1 MVVDPA
7 NEDADI
13 VMLRG
18 LKAEL
23 DRAVLEAYGWPE
35 IAVSDSKEILR
46 RLRRLNAER
55 ARG

>member
-1 MVVDPA
+1 
-7 NEDADI
+7 
-13 VMLRG
+13 MLRG

-35 IAVSDSKEILR
+35 VAASDSKEIVR
-46 RLRRLNAER
+46 RLRRLNAQR

>member
-1 MVVDPA
+1 
-7 NEDADI
+7 
-13 VMLRG
+13 MLRS

-35 IAVSDSKEILR
+35 VEASDGKEIVR

-55 ARG
+55 ARGG